1 MNGVLHCAPKS
12 LHWISP
18 WIDWHLIFFMDKE
31 KEKGLLLK
39 EMALQGDIIYLHEDL
54 TPTQVHTTKKTWCM
68 WLLQETMENRLHRD
82 MTRSLL

>member
-39 EMALQGDIIYLHEDL
+39 EMVLQGDIIYLHEDL
-54 TPTQVHTTKKTWCM
+54 TPTHVAH
-68 WLLQETMENRLHRD
+68 
-82 MTRSLL
+82 